1 MKSNRTEIIYD
12 IYSFLYREPQH
23 IGRMKNPESRYD
35 TYDKA
40 MAHLKNME
48 VTLNHLTNVFF
59 TFLPSKLL
67 HQFFE
72 SALQQ
77 PLWSDEYDIFVR
89 SLENVVQEI
98 GDFTQPDVFFVGN
111 KNTISIEMKVGAKSS
126 LEQVMKYG
134 LLHHKEYETSWIKKQ
149 YHLIYLGQGNFSSL
163 WNEKFSSVN
172 ELKKAFSDYTIP
184 EVSKKGWIPLAD
196 YEQAIKSMVADMTI
210 SYINYDDLRHFCST
224 NLPMVSHS
232 RQTSK
237 LLQWM
242 IVELEDRKLIS

>member
-23 IGRMKNPESRYD
+23 IGRMKNPESKYD

-89 SLENVVQEI
+89 SLENVVDDI
-98 GDFTQPDVFFVGN
+98 GDFTQPDAFFVGN

-134 LLHHKEYETSWIKKQ
+134 LLHHKEYETS
-149 YHLIYLGQGNFSSL
+149 
-163 WNEKFSSVN
+163 
-172 ELKKAFSDYTIP
+172 
-184 EVSKKGWIPLAD
+184 
-196 YEQAIKSMVADMTI
+196 
-210 SYINYDDLRHFCST
+210 
-224 NLPMVSHS
+224 
-232 RQTSK
+232 
-237 LLQWM
+237 
-242 IVELEDRKLIS
+242 